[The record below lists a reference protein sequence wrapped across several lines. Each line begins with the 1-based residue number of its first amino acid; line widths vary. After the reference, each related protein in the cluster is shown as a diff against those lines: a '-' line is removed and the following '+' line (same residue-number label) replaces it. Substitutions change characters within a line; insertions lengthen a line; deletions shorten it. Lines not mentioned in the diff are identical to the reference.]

1 MKSFID
7 TNILIAYIFHID
19 SLHYK
24 ANQVFEEYQTI
35 IYSQK
40 VKLEAD
46 FVFTKKRKILQE
58 FFENLL
64 METYNKNANLSSLKD
79 LKKLIS
85 NKKFNKMIKGEIKSS
100 LEPFWVRY
108 VKEQFPKNEIIQQ
121 AIFNCLNDLD
131 IYSFNRKEQ
140 IEKRIKIT
148 ERRMKP
154 YAKLHKKLKEMDVHH
169 PDDEIILD
177 VHDHNLRINDKLD
190 FITFDNGFYNRILKI
205 KEFSFHDIKGKNDFY
220 TSYRIKNKN

>member
-24 ANQVFEEYQTI
+24 ANEVFEEYQTI

-64 METYNKNANLSSLKD
+64 METYNENTHLSSLKNMN
-79 LKKLIS
+79 KLIS
-85 NKKFNKMIKGEIKSS
+85 RKKFKKFITGEIKSS

-121 AIFNCLNDLD
+121 AIFSCLNDLD
-131 IYSFNRKEQ
+131 IYSFNRKCQ

-148 ERRMKP
+148 ERRIKP
-154 YAKLHKKLKEMDVHH
+154 YAKLHKKLKEIGVHK

-177 VHDHNLRINDKLD
+177 AHDYNLRINDKLD

-205 KEFSFHDIKGKNDFY
+205 KEFSFNDIKGKNDFY
-220 TSYRIKNKN
+220 ASYGIKNKN